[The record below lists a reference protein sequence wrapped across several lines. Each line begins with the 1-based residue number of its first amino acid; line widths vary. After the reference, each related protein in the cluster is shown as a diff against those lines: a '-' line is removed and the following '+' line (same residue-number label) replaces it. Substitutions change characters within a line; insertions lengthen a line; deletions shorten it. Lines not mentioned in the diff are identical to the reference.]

1 MQSTVRIQYVDAL
14 LGSDHS
20 KINNKEDKRRER
32 ERERERRKRKKE
44 KERERKRKKE
54 KEREIQ
60 TSQHVSTSLQ
70 MLFSRTPHTARTH
83 RLII

>member
-32 ERERERRKRKKE
+32 EREREEKE

-54 KEREIQ
+54 KEREREIQ